1 MSDHKTRQ
9 ESGSSDATATGQ
21 PQRNKWS
28 SKFKWLVVTLV
39 ATGLLYFAP
48 LLIGWSPLRSTIVGY
63 LTGEFKGNISVA
75 GATWS
80 WFSPVKITGVRA
92 VDEKGEHLLSAKS
105 IECSNSLLTI
115 LFSGDTGVISIDAW
129 KANWVLRNDGSNI
142 EDAVANYMT
151 AENDSEPTRMTIKLH
166 SGEMSLSQNDSPVYK
181 IIGVDGTVQ
190 VNAVNAPLTLSAR
203 GTSESAVHGKGSV
216 DLNAIIGCWNEN
228 EANYAD
234 GKVELTAKSFDTQ
247 VLSPIAKRYLPGM
260 MVSGKLDSKSVVRWE
275 NYSECVEINSES
287 LNASHLRFAYEPI
300 FGTDQLDAQ
309 SLVAKGN
316 LRINGLNLFASGFTA
331 KTEYANVSVDGE
343 LSIDHVLSAI
353 QGEHRLDDDFAISGT
368 IDLSKLTKMM
378 PQTLRIQKTT
388 TIDEGT
394 IQLSAHS
401 RMSGKHRDTV
411 LNAELVGVKAR
422 HGQTFVNY
430 QNPVRFAATIKQDEH
445 TTKINDILCHTDFLN
460 VSGNASINKGE
471 VTIESNLADMAE
483 QLNLFVDLGN
493 ARFAGVLNGTVQWDT
508 PGTDIDFNTGI
519 KSGDVTLNGQLRLE
533 QFIVSIPGSFEWS
546 EPSLQISMN
555 GKGSIKGNETFAV
568 TAANISL
575 NAGKDQCGIA
585 ITAPVDMYKLD
596 SSIPVR
602 ATLNGNL
609 KSWQAR
615 MSPFVDLSTYKLAGD
630 ANIGAD
636 LVFDANHIAFN
647 QCNYELEWFEFSNS
661 AVAIQEPRLIGEL
674 KGKFDFENSKLE
686 IPDVTL
692 VSSSVS
698 VRGRQIQVSFAESNQ
713 ATGQAAFRGDLQ
725 RIHSWFGQ
733 PDDQSIRWS
742 GKVEGNAG
750 LSSTKNGVVGNIRA
764 TATELVAASPAKP
777 RTQMVSSNNL
787 SPNGTTVLW
796 SEPKADLVAEF
807 IFETESQGLTFDR
820 LGLASN
826 SLSMEAKGSIK
837 EVTTQLNSNI
847 EGQWHPNWNQLGA
860 IVSETTSG
868 QIKIEGGTARSFR
881 VNGPFIAGTNEKST
895 NLLPNDFNAAAS
907 IAWNRASL
915 FGIVVGATDLNVEYK
930 KNIAQ
935 IQPTSIPV
943 GQGQLNVA
951 PRLNLTG
958 DQYVIEHDKGKLI
971 DNVQLSE
978 DVCRGWLK
986 YVTPIVAD
994 ATSVHGRFSVV
1005 NDQIRMPLNDPWKGD
1020 LKAGIMI
1027 HEATLGPGPLSFQ
1040 LIEVARIVKAIVNGN
1055 PLQSVIGGDNSSR
1068 QWVVMPE
1075 QTIQVQMKDD
1085 RIYHNGVRFLIGDV
1099 EIRTK
1104 GYVAKDQS
1112 LLMTAEIPIRNEW
1125 VSGKSWL
1132 ASLKGRSLSIPIS
1145 GTVQSPAIDKT
1156 VLQQISKDLLKNM
1169 AGDALK
1175 NQFQDRIDKSLEKG
1189 INKFD
1194 QELKKGLKDIFG
1206 GGR

>member
-1 MSDHKTRQ
+1 MSDQKIRK
-9 ESGSSDATATGQ
+9 ESGTSDDPPAQ
-21 PQRNKWS
+21 QSKRNKRP
-28 SKFKWLVVTLV
+28 SKFKWLIITLV

-63 LTGEFKGNISVA
+63 LTGEFKGDISVG

-80 WFSPVKITGVRA
+80 WFSPVKVTGVRA
-92 VDEKGEHLLSAKS
+92 VDENGEHLLSAES
-105 IECSNSLLTI
+105 IECSNSLLSL

-129 KANWVLRNDGSNI
+129 KVNWVLREDGSNI
-142 EDAVANYMT
+142 EDAVANYMS
-151 AENDSEPTRMTIKLH
+151 AENDSEPTPIKIELH
-166 SGEMSLSQNDSPVYK
+166 SGEMSLSQSDAPIYK

-190 VNAVNAPLTLSAR
+190 VNAANAPLTLSAR
-203 GTSESAVHGKGSV
+203 GTSESAAYGTGSV
-216 DLNAIIGCWNEN
+216 DVNAIIGCWEKA
-228 EANYAD
+228 ANYED
-234 GKVELTAKSFDTQ
+234 GKVELTAKGFDTR
-247 VLSPIAKRYLPGM
+247 VLSPIAKRFLPGM
-260 MVSGKLDSKSVVRWE
+260 MVSGRLESKTVVKWE
-275 NYSECVEINSES
+275 NYTECIELNSES
-287 LNASHLRFAYEPI
+287 LDARHLQFAYEPI
-300 FGTDQLDAQ
+300 FGTDRLDAQ

-316 LRINGLNLFASGFTA
+316 LRIKGFNLIASGFSA
-331 KTEYANVSVDGE
+331 KTEYANVSIDGE

-353 QGEHRLDDDFAISGT
+353 KGEQRLDDDFVISGT
-368 IDLSKLTKMM
+368 INLSKLSKMM

-422 HGQTFVNY
+422 HGQTVVNY
-430 QNPVRFAATIKQDEH
+430 LNPVRFAATIRQDEH
-445 TTKINDILCHTDFLN
+445 TTKIDDILCHTDFLN
-460 VSGNASINKGE
+460 VSGNASVNKGE
-471 VTIESNLADMAE
+471 VTIKSNLADMAK
-483 QLNLFVDLGN
+483 QLDLFVDLGDT
-493 ARFAGVLNGTVQWDT
+493 RFTGILNGRVQWNT
-508 PGTDIDFNTGI
+508 PGANIDFNTGI
-519 KSGDVTLNGQLRLE
+519 KSGEVTLGGQLHLE
-533 QFIVSIPGSFEWS
+533 QFVVSIPGSFEWS

-555 GKGSIKGNETFAV
+555 GKGSIKGNETFSVA
-568 TAANISL
+568 AANFNL
-575 NAGKDQCGIA
+575 TAGNDRCGIA
-585 ITAPVDMYKLD
+585 ITAPVDLYKLD
-596 SSIPVR
+596 SSIPIR

-615 MSPFVDLSTYKLAGD
+615 MSPFVDLSTYKLSGEAK
-630 ANIGAD
+630 IGAD
-636 LVFDANHIAFN
+636 LVFDTNHIAFN
-647 QCNYELEWFEFSNS
+647 QCNYELERFEFSNS
-661 AVAIQEPRLIGEL
+661 AFAVQEPRLIGEL
-674 KGKFDFENSKLE
+674 KGKFDFENSNLE
-686 IPDVTL
+686 IPDVTI

-698 VRGRQIQVSFAESNQ
+698 VRGRQIQISFAESNQ
-713 ATGQAAFRGDLQ
+713 ANGQAAFRGDLQ
-725 RIHSWFGQ
+725 RIYAWFGQ

-764 TATELVAASPAKP
+764 TATELVATSPSKT
-777 RTQMVSSNNL
+777 RNQLVSSNNL
-787 SPNGTTVLW
+787 NPTGTTVLW

-807 IFETESQGLTFDR
+807 VFETENQDLKFDR

-837 EVTTQLNSNI
+837 EVTTQLNSKI

-860 IVSETTSG
+860 LVSESTSG
-868 QIKIEGGTARSFR
+868 QIKIEGGTARSFS
-881 VNGPFIAGTNEKST
+881 VNGPLIAGKNEKST
-895 NLLPNDFNAAAS
+895 SFLPNEFNAEAA

-915 FGIVVGATDLNVEYK
+915 FGIVVGATDLNAEYK
-930 KNIAQ
+930 SNIAQ
-935 IQPTSIPV
+935 IKPTSIQV
-943 GQGQLNVA
+943 GQGQLNIA

-994 ATSVHGRFSVV
+994 ATSVRGRFSVV
-1005 NDQIRMPLNDPWKGD
+1005 NNQIRMPLKDPWKGD

-1055 PLQSVIGGDNSSR
+1055 PLQSVIAGDNSNR

-1075 QTIQVQMKDD
+1075 QTIQVEMKDE
-1085 RIYHNGVRFLIGDV
+1085 RIYHNGVRFAIGDV

-1104 GYVAKDQS
+1104 GYVAKDQT

-1132 ASLKGRSLSIPIS
+1132 ASLQGRSLLIPIS

-1175 NQFQDRIDKSLEKG
+1175 NQFQDRIDKSLENG
-1189 INKFD
+1189 INKID